1 LCHVLKEQRYILR
14 RPFIMNNL
22 IGLIRLCL
30 IGTFNLSHL
39 ELLVLCP
46 IGTAIRCTVSN
57 LTLLPAASYL
67 FDLLEEGSKNSCL
80 ALCIL
85 SSIDCPILDL
95 AKKFIILSIRSR
107 VNW

>member
-1 LCHVLKEQRYILR
+1 MCHVLKEQRYILR

-30 IGTFNLSHL
+30 IGTFHLSHL

-46 IGTAIRCTVSN
+46 IGTAIRLTVFN
-57 LTLLPAASYL
+57 LTFLRAAGHL